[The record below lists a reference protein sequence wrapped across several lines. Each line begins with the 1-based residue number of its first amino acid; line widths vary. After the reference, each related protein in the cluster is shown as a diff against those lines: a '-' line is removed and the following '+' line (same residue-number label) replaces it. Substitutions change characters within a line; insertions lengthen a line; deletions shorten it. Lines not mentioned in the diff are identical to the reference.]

1 MAGRG
6 GSGKGCIPG
15 ELVTAD
21 RRRQRGDRN
30 RLARR
35 EEPGLKTS
43 AQVSAARCC
52 HSESQSK
59 QRVNVVVAPAEGS
72 WEATVVEPYGRLPTK
87 HPRLREEMPQS
98 GRDRLSWSSDLPA
111 V

>member
-1 MAGRG
+1 MEGWKRAGGEGG

-21 RRRQRGDRN
+21 RWRQRGDRN

-59 QRVNVVVAPAEGS
+59 QHVNVVVAPAEGS
-72 WEATVVEPYGRLPTK
+72 WETTAVAGPSLGEPY
-87 HPRLREEMPQS
+87 
-98 GRDRLSWSSDLPA
+98 
-111 V
+111 